1 VAAIGVGET
10 IGEEQARRPALGYAM
25 VLAAAT
31 LFGLN
36 GAVSKVVLTSSLGS
50 LRLTEVRCLGAFLG
64 LTVVALLFDRHS
76 FRLRTGEW
84 RRLAVFGVVGVAGV
98 QLFYFLAIDRLP
110 LGIAL
115 LIQYLGPLLVA
126 IWVRT
131 FGHEHIRRRVW
142 AALVL
147 ALVGLVLM
155 VQIWRGSSLDVL
167 GVGFGLLAAA
177 AYASYLLLAERR
189 VAERD
194 SISLL
199 VWGFLFASV
208 FWTIAQPWWS
218 FPASTVAKT
227 VALEGALSSW
237 HLPAWALLLWVIVLG
252 TIAPF
257 VLIVGALKHVT
268 ATRAGIVAMLEPVI
282 ATVLGWVWLQQT
294 LTPAQLVGAGVVLS
308 GIVLAQTAR

>member
-1 VAAIGVGET
+1 MAAIGVGGT
-10 IGEEQARRPALGYAM
+10 VGEERARRPALGYAM

-50 LRLTEVRCLGAFLG
+50 LRLTEVRCLGSFLG
-64 LTVVALLFDRHS
+64 LAFVALLLDRDS
-76 FRLRTGEW
+76 LRLRAGEW

-131 FGHEHIRRRVW
+131 FGHEHIRRRIW
-142 AALVL
+142 AALAL
-147 ALVGLVLM
+147 ALAGLVLM
-155 VQIWRGSSLDVL
+155 VQIWQGSRLDAL
-167 GVGFGLLAAA
+167 GIGFGLLAAA

-208 FWTIAQPWWS
+208 FWALVQPWWS
-218 FPASTVAKT
+218 FPTSTAAKT
-227 VALEGALSSW
+227 VSLEGHLSAW
-237 HLPAWALLLWVIVLG
+237 HLPAWALVLWMIVLG
-252 TIAPF
+252 TIVPF
-257 VLIVGALKHVT
+257 VLIVSALKHVT

-294 LTPAQLVGAGVVLS
+294 LTPAQLVGAGVVLC
-308 GIVLAQTAR
+308 GIALAQTAR